1 VSRNSKWAKCAEET
15 PIFQRQEAERDDD
28 EEYGFF
34 VYVPTEEEGSIAAKS
49 DRADECVPGRLDE
62 ELREAH
68 LLALDKDH
76 SGLGMTDNL
85 EKQS

>member
-15 PIFQRQEAERDDD
+15 PIFQCQEAERDDD

-34 VYVPTEEEGSIAAKS
+34 VYVPTEEERSIAAKS
-49 DRADECVPGRLDE
+49 DRADKSVPGRLDE

-68 LLALDKDH
+68 LLALVKNH
-76 SGLGMTDNL
+76 SGLEMTNNL
-85 EKQS
+85 KKQS